1 MGKINDKRKSISM
14 EKEGKIEIVRKI
26 LNSETFG
33 GTKLAEALE
42 FFRVYV
48 GEQSHFYKQLQ
59 EIPKISGTDVQR
71 GFFVKAVLRGYLN
84 YVANDLDTGNSII
97 RRVQIDTVSDI
108 LEQAQDILRDNKLH
122 PAAACVIIGAGLEE
136 FLRTWVEQEKLMNT
150 STKKSIDSYA
160 KILKEAE
167 LLNKQDHK
175 DIISWAGLRNSAS
188 HGQWHEVED
197 KNKVELMLQG
207 VNLFMRT
214 YAM

>member
-1 MGKINDKRKSISM
+1 MNFTFM
-14 EKEGKIEIVRKI
+14 EKDRKI
-26 LNSETFG
+26 QIVTKIFTSDTWG
-33 GTKLAEALE
+33 STKLSEALE

-48 GEQSHFYKQLQ
+48 GEQSNFYKQLQ
-59 EIPKISGTDVQR
+59 EIPKISGTDGHRAFAVNS
-71 GFFVKAVLRGYLN
+71 VLRGYLN
-84 YVANDLDTGNSII
+84 YLANDLDTGVSVL

-136 FLRTWVEQEKLMNT
+136 FLRTWVEQENLMT
-150 STKKSIDSYA
+150 SSTKKSIDSYA

-188 HGQWHEVED
+188 HGHWQEVED
-197 KNKVELMLQG
+197 KNKIELMLQG

-214 YAM
+214 YSS